1 MDVAIGLPISVA
13 QFCMMK
19 VEIVTKE
26 DLESFRVS
34 LLADL
39 ARMMKTPDPVQPWLK
54 SYEVRQLLK
63 ISPGTLQRLRS
74 QGILPYSRIGGTIL
88 YKYED
93 VRKLVDQTREER

>member
-1 MDVAIGLPISVA
+1 
-13 QFCMMK
+13 MK

-39 ARMMKTPDPVQPWLK
+39 ARMMKAPDPVRPWLK
-54 SYEVRQLLK
+54 SYEVRKLLK

-74 QGILPYSRIGGTIL
+74 QGILRYSRVGGTIL
-88 YKYED
+88 YKYEE
-93 VRKLVDQTREER
+93 VKKLVEKSREEK